1 MVTASE
7 PVHLPARRWVLG
19 TWVLLGLCVAAA
31 ALLSSASPASALVA
45 TGLFIPWLLPLRGL
59 LRGDRRTHAWATLCV
74 APYFVY
80 GVTETVA
87 NPAVRLAAAAI
98 LFASLAHF
106 VALVVYL
113 RTTRPQAAGQAEPSP

>member
-1 MVTASE
+1 MAALAE
-7 PVHLPARRWVLG
+7 PVHRLDRRWVLG
-19 TWVLLGLCVAAA
+19 TWFVLGLCVGAA
-31 ALLSSASPASALVA
+31 ALLSAASPASALVTA
-45 TGLFIPWLLPLRGL
+45 GLFIPWLLPLRGL

-87 NPAVRLAAAAI
+87 NPAVRAAAAAI
-98 LFASLAHF
+98 LFASFAHF

-113 RTTRPQAAGQAEPSP
+113 RATRSQELNQAGPSP

>member
-1 MVTASE
+1 MAATAE
-7 PVHLPARRWVLG
+7 PVQRLARRLVLG
-19 TWVLLGLCVAAA
+19 TWVLLGLCVGAA
-31 ALLSSASPASALVA
+31 ALLSVASPAGALVTTA
-45 TGLFIPWLLPLRGL
+45 LFVPWLLPLRGL

-80 GVTETVA
+80 GVTEAVA
-87 NPAVRLAAAAI
+87 NPAVRVAAAAI

-113 RTTRPQAAGQAEPSP
+113 RATRPQARPQAEPSP

>member
-1 MVTASE
+1 MAAASG
-7 PVHLPARRWVLG
+7 PVHRLARRWVLG
-19 TWVLLGLCVAAA
+19 TWVLLGLCVVA
-31 ALLSSASPASALVA
+31 ALLSSASSASALVT

-87 NPAVRLAAAAI
+87 NPAVRVAAAAI

-113 RTTRPQAAGQAEPSP
+113 RASRPQAAGQAGPSP

>member
-1 MVTASE
+1 MAAAVE
-7 PVHLPARRWVLG
+7 PLHRRARRWVLG
-19 TWVLLGLCVAAA
+19 TWALLGLCVGAALLSASSPGSALAAA
-31 ALLSSASPASALVA
+31 ALL
-45 TGLFIPWLLPLRGL
+45 IPWLLPLRGL

-87 NPAVRLAAAAI
+87 NPAVRTAAGAI

-106 VALVVYL
+106 VALVIYL
-113 RTTRPQAAGQAEPSP
+113 RATRTPQATQVAPSP

>member
-1 MVTASE
+1 MVAASE
-7 PVHLPARRWVLG
+7 PVHVLARRWVLG
-19 TWVLLGLCVAAA
+19 TWVLLGICVGTA

-87 NPAVRLAAAAI
+87 NPAVRAAAAAI
-98 LFASLAHF
+98 LFASFAHF

-113 RTTRPQAAGQAEPSP
+113 RATRSQELNQAGPSP

>member
-1 MVTASE
+1 MTAADE
-7 PVHLPARRWVLG
+7 PANRLARRWVLG
-19 TWVLLGLCVAAA
+19 TWILLGLCVGATV
-31 ALLSSASPASALVA
+31 LSAASPANALVTA
-45 TGLFIPWLLPLRGL
+45 GLFIPWLLPLRGL

-80 GVTETVA
+80 GVTEAVA
-87 NPAVRLAAAAI
+87 NPAVRVAAAAI

-113 RTTRPQAAGQAEPSP
+113 RATRPGAGTQAEPSP

>member
-1 MVTASE
+1 MAATAE
-7 PVHLPARRWVLG
+7 PVQRLARRWVLG
-19 TWVLLGLCVAAA
+19 TWVLLGLCVGAA
-31 ALLSSASPASALVA
+31 ALLSVASPAGALVTTA
-45 TGLFIPWLLPLRGL
+45 LFVPWLLPLRGL

-80 GVTETVA
+80 GVTEAVA
-87 NPAVRLAAAAI
+87 NPAVRVAAAAI

-113 RTTRPQAAGQAEPSP
+113 RATRPQARPQAEPSP